1 MMLKQRNSIEMR
13 IARSLLFYTLFT
25 VLLLWV
31 FQVLF
36 LNTYYHA
43 LRRKSIIKAGS
54 EIISCISAENFDE
67 RLENICYTHG
77 MCTLIIDEH
86 GTEVNSVDMLGRRC
100 LIHSPAKFSLPNI
113 IEPVLKG
120 EQNMLVLTVSDK
132 HFHNETLIYAAAV
145 TNPQRE
151 RVIIVLN
158 ANLDPVESTVW
169 ILKSQLRI
177 ITAVLVILAIIM
189 SKIVARKLSK
199 PIQNITKK
207 AKRLANG
214 DYIADYTGGGI
225 TEVEE
230 LAQAL
235 NFSAEGLSKVEELR
249 RELIANVSHDLKTP
263 LTMIKAY
270 AEMIRDLTGDDKASR
285 DEQLEV
291 IISESDRL
299 TALVTDLI
307 RTSREEQQREYKKE
321 AFSIKQ
327 KIDDIVSRFS
337 QLYPDY
343 HIISETESEKAAIGD
358 TESIGQV
365 LYNLISNAIN
375 YTGSDKTVRIKLFE
389 TPQAALRVEISDSGR
404 GIPQEELPLI
414 WERYYRSK
422 NTHQRPVAGTGLGLS
437 IVKSALTGQNLKFG
451 VRSEI
456 GRGSCFWFELPTEN
470 N

>member
-1 MMLKQRNSIEMR
+1 MLKKLKSIEMR
-13 IARSLLFYTLFT
+13 IVCSLLFYTLFT
-25 VLLLWV
+25 VLLLWI

-43 LRRKSIIKAGS
+43 LRKNSIIRAGS
-54 EIISCISAENFDE
+54 EIISCISVENFDDK
-67 RLENICYTHG
+67 LENICYTHG
-77 MCTLIIDEH
+77 MCSLIIDEH
-86 GTEVNSVDMLGRRC
+86 GKEVNSVDMLGRRC
-100 LIHSPAKFSLPNI
+100 LIHSPARFSLPNI
-113 IEPVLKG
+113 IEPVIKG
-120 EQNMLVLTVSDK
+120 EENMLVLTVNDK
-132 HFHNETLIYAAAV
+132 HFHTETLVYAAAV
-145 TNPQRE
+145 TNSQGE

-158 ANLDPVESTVW
+158 AALDPVESTVW
-169 ILKSQLRI
+169 ILKSQLKI
-177 ITAVLVILAIIM
+177 ITAVLVILALIM
-189 SKIVARKLSK
+189 SKFVAGKLSK
-199 PIQNITKK
+199 PIKSITKK

-270 AEMIRDLTGDDKASR
+270 AEMIRDLTGDDKTSR

-299 TALVTDLI
+299 TGLVTDLI
-307 RTSREEQQREYKKE
+307 RTSREEQPREYKKE
-321 AFSIKQ
+321 PFSPKSRIE
-327 KIDDIVSRFS
+327 DIAARFS

-343 HIISETESEKAAIGD
+343 RIITEAESEKQALGD

-375 YTGSDKTVRIKLFE
+375 YTGSDKTVKVRLFE
-389 TPQAALRVEISDSGR
+389 AGQSTLRVEISDSGR
-404 GIPQEELPLI
+404 GIPPEEIPLI

-437 IVKSALTGQNLKFG
+437 IVKNILLLHGAQFG
-451 VRSEI
+451 VNSRV
-456 GRGSCFWFELPTEN
+456 GKGSNFWFKLKIV
-470 N
+470 